1 MAPLNPSSVAL
12 ITASSAG
19 LGAAVARI
27 FATHNVRVV
36 INFNSSADKANKLLE
51 ELKDLS
57 PSSGGKNEGKGEEER
72 YIAVQADMSQKE
84 DVKKLVDEAV
94 ARMGRLDVV
103 VSNHGWTRIRN
114 FQNLDENVE
123 EDDWDRCY
131 NMNVKSHLWLFH
143 AVKPW
148 LEKTDGGFISTGSVA
163 GVKPSGSSM
172 AYSVTKA
179 AQIHLIKALAVT
191 STIRVNTVSPGLM
204 LTVRIS
210 LSHSLIP
217 FLLDWGLQFPESK
230 VESVKKKSPVG
241 RLATVEV
248 RLFIFLLPRISCVP
262 REKRLSKMCLWRKEV
277 ARQIYCLA
285 ESESTTGTNVVID
298 GGIHLGK

>member
-1 MAPLNPSSVAL
+1 MRVAL

-19 LGAAVARI
+19 LGAAVARLM
-27 FATHNVRVV
+27 ASHNVRVV
-36 INFNSSADKANKLLE
+36 LNYNSSAEKAQNLVG
-51 ELKDLS
+51 ELKELS
-57 PSSGGKNEGKGEEER
+57 SSSGGKNEEKGEEER
-72 YIAVQADMSQKE
+72 YIAVQADMSRKE

-123 EDDWDRCY
+123 EEDWDRCY

-204 LTVRIS
+204 LT
-210 LSHSLIP
+210 
-217 FLLDWGLQFPESK
+217 DWGLQFPESK

-241 RLATVEV
+241 RLATVE
-248 RLFIFLLPRISCVP
+248 LLAK
-262 REKRLSKMCLWRKEV
+262 EKRFPKMCLEV

>member
-1 MAPLNPSSVAL
+1 MAPLTPSSVAL

-19 LGAAVARI
+19 LGAAVARC
-27 FATHNVRVV
+27 FASHNVRVV
-36 INFNSSADKANKLLE
+36 LNYYSSAEKAQTLLG
-51 ELKDLS
+51 ELKELS
-57 PSSGGKNEGKGEEER
+57 LGAGKNSANGEDKEVGDR
-72 YIAVQADMSQKE
+72 FIAIQADMGRKE

-114 FQNLDENVE
+114 FQNLDENLE
-123 EDDWDRCY
+123 EEDWDRCY

-163 GVKPSGSSM
+163 GVKPGGSSM

-179 AQIHLIKALAVT
+179 AQIHLIKTLAVT

-204 LTVRIS
+204 LT
-210 LSHSLIP
+210 
-217 FLLDWGLQFPESK
+217 DWGLQFPESK
-230 VESVKKKSPVG
+230 VEAAKKKSPLG
-241 RLATVEV
+241 RLATVE
-248 RLFIFLLPRISCVP
+248 
-262 REKRLSKMCLWRKEV
+262 EV

-285 ESESTTGTNVVID
+285 ESESTTGTNTIID